1 MCPNKTK
8 IDLGSDRIVIEKRY
22 RALSALNDLLIGI
35 WFLAGSILF
44 FYDSLMT
51 VGTWF
56 FVAGSVELIF
66 RPVIKLTE
74 LIHVKRFSSR
84 DAS

>member
-1 MCPNKTK
+1 MYPHKTE

-35 WFLAGSILF
+35 WFLAGSIMF
-44 FYDSLMT
+44 FDDSLMT
-51 VGTWF
+51 LGTGF
-56 FVAGSVELIF
+56 FVVGSIELIL

-74 LIHVKRFSSR
+74 LIHVKRVNAR
-84 DAS
+84 G